1 MVKKKM
7 IISGVCVLAAAAV
20 VGGLVLGKGGTAQ
33 TLVST
38 ELLQQMDLQNTVSLT
53 GVVDT
58 ENGRKVYSTLSY
70 LVESVN
76 VEVGDTVEEGDV
88 LAKLKTSDLELDIA
102 QQQAAVDAS
111 NSQAAH
117 QIEVSRKAYENAKE
131 NYENGL
137 DSSAI
142 SADQSVTQADY
153 SVEQAK
159 QQLESAKA
167 AVSDAQENYRITRD
181 QLNGNVT
188 SAEEALRDAKD
199 ALSEAQS
206 AYDSAVADANSA
218 AQQAEAQAKKDIAAA
233 QLEYQKL
240 LAEYQP
246 AIESWTHLEQTYL
259 TDINNARTT
268 WSDAKTK
275 LDEEHPGWEENTS
288 GLEGD
293 QTYQDYIKAEQELE
307 KARYIYVTEKE
318 KYQAI
323 EATLNQ
329 AKANLDSQIA
339 MIQGQAAEAQTAA
352 ASAAASAQSGVAAAQ
367 GGVATAE
374 AQLDAA
380 KDAQNGASV
389 AQLEQGIDSAKR
401 GVESAALQK
410 EQAEDQADS
419 AEQLR
424 DATNNQIEQQIETLQ
439 DSLISSQLAAE
450 SNRSQEIAI
459 EKLQNTLDEATIT
472 APVSGVVTAVYAKV
486 GEPGNGLLFVIED
499 TESLKVTTYIKEYD
513 IGNITEGMKVT
524 IKSDATGDKE
534 IPGTIT
540 YIAPAAVKTD
550 TGTTKTTD
558 NNSTVEFEAEVQVDE
573 QNSGLRI
580 GMNTR
585 LTVLVDERD
594 DVYGVPYDSVVEKA
608 DGTQV
613 LYVAEPQSSEGK
625 DTYVVTEVPVTTG
638 LETDFYVEVSGD
650 SITDGMIVL
659 SDPQSV
665 TVGSEVTPD
674 FVAAGEPVV
683 GLSSESGE

>member
-218 AQQAEAQAKKDIAAA
+218 AKQAEEQAK
-233 QLEYQKL
+233 
-240 LAEYQP
+240 AEYAELQQKYGA

-259 TDINNARTT
+259 TDINNAKTEWSEAKDALKTAEDELAKDPDDSEKQQKVKDAQAAVTT
-268 WSDAKTK
+268 
-275 LDEEHPGWEENTS
+275 
-288 GLEGD
+288 
-293 QTYQDYIKAEQELE
+293 AEDELE
-307 KARYIYVTEKE
+307 KARQTYLTEKE

-329 AKANLDSQIA
+329 AEANIA
-339 MIQGQAAEAQTAA
+339 QATANAQSAA

-367 GGVATAE
+367 SGVATAE

>member
-20 VGGLVLGKGGTAQ
+20 VGGLVLGKSGTAQ

-206 AYDSAVADANSA
+206 AYDSAVAGQQSA
-218 AQQAEAQAKKDIAAA
+218 LEQAKQTFEQQTADYQAAKT
-233 QLEYQKL
+233 E
-240 LAEYQP
+240 
-246 AIESWTHLEQTYL
+246 WNHLEQTYL
-259 TDINNARTT
+259 TDIETEKNKLGEANKNLDEYKESNKENIENGTITPDNTPEYKKLVDAVTTAEAAVQNAR
-268 WSDAKTK
+268 
-275 LDEEHPGWEENTS
+275 E
-288 GLEGD
+288 
-293 QTYQDYIKAEQELE
+293 TYVQQKSIFQNIQDGY
-307 KARYIYVTEKE
+307 
-318 KYQAI
+318 
-323 EATLNQ
+323 NQ
-329 AKANLDSQIA
+329 AMTDYQSQV
-339 MIQGQAAEAQTAA
+339 
-352 ASAAASAQSGVAAAQ
+352 ASISSSSASAQSGVAAAQ
-367 GGVATAE
+367 SGVATAE

>member
-20 VGGLVLGKGGTAQ
+20 VGGLVLGKSGTAQ

-206 AYDSAVADANSA
+206 AYDSAVAGQQSA
-218 AQQAEAQAKKDIAAA
+218 LEQAKQTFEQQTADYQAA
-233 QLEYQKL
+233 K
-240 LAEYQP
+240 AE
-246 AIESWTHLEQTYL
+246 WTHLEQTYL
-259 TDINNARTT
+259 TDIETEKNKLGEAN
-268 WSDAKTK
+268 KN
-275 LDEEHPGWEENTS
+275 LDEYKESNKENIENGTITPDNTPEYKK
-288 GLEGD
+288 LVDAVTTAEAAV
-293 QTYQDYIKAEQELE
+293 QNKRETYVQQKSIFQNIQDGY
-307 KARYIYVTEKE
+307 
-318 KYQAI
+318 
-323 EATLNQ
+323 NQ
-329 AKANLDSQIA
+329 AMTDYQSQV
-339 MIQGQAAEAQTAA
+339 
-352 ASAAASAQSGVAAAQ
+352 ASISSSSASAQSGVAAAQ
-367 GGVATAE
+367 SGVATAE

>member
-206 AYDSAVADANSA
+206 AYDSAVAGQQSA
-218 AQQAEAQAKKDIAAA
+218 LEQAKQTFEQQTADYQAAKT
-233 QLEYQKL
+233 E
-240 LAEYQP
+240 
-246 AIESWTHLEQTYL
+246 WTHLEQTYL
-259 TDINNARTT
+259 TDIETEKNKLGEANKNLDEYKESNKENIENGTITPDNTPEYKKLVDAVTIAEAAVQNAR
-268 WSDAKTK
+268 
-275 LDEEHPGWEENTS
+275 E
-288 GLEGD
+288 
-293 QTYQDYIKAEQELE
+293 TYVQQKSIFQNIQDGY
-307 KARYIYVTEKE
+307 
-318 KYQAI
+318 
-323 EATLNQ
+323 NQ
-329 AKANLDSQIA
+329 AMTDYQSQV
-339 MIQGQAAEAQTAA
+339 
-352 ASAAASAQSGVAAAQ
+352 ASISSSSASAQSGVAAAQ
-367 GGVATAE
+367 SGVATAE

>member
-218 AQQAEAQAKKDIAAA
+218 AKQAEEQAK
-233 QLEYQKL
+233 
-240 LAEYQP
+240 AEYAELQQKYGA

-259 TDINNARTT
+259 TDINTEKEKLTEANKALEDAQKLPDDNPEKQQKVENAQAAVTT
-268 WSDAKTK
+268 AE
-275 LDEEHPGWEENTS
+275 DELEEAR
-288 GLEGD
+288 
-293 QTYQDYIKAEQELE
+293 QTYL
-307 KARYIYVTEKE
+307 TEKE

-329 AKANLDSQIA
+329 AEANIA
-339 MIQGQAAEAQTAA
+339 QVTANAQSAA

-367 GGVATAE
+367 SGVATAE

-424 DATNNQIEQQIETLQ
+424 DATNNQIERQIETLQ

>member
-218 AQQAEAQAKKDIAAA
+218 AKQAEEQAK
-233 QLEYQKL
+233 
-240 LAEYQP
+240 AEYAELQQKYGA

-259 TDINNARTT
+259 TDINNAKTE
-268 WSDAKTK
+268 WSEAKK
-275 LDEEHPGWEENTS
+275 NLDEKHPGWDKMEDTS
-288 GLEGD
+288 SFDESQEYKNYLAAD
-293 QTYQDYIKAEQELE
+293 TELE
-307 KARYIYVTEKE
+307 KARYTYVTEKE

-329 AKANLDSQIA
+329 AEANIA
-339 MIQGQAAEAQTAA
+339 QVTANAQSAA

-367 GGVATAE
+367 SGVATAE

-550 TGTTKTTD
+550 TGATKTTD

>member
-218 AQQAEAQAKKDIAAA
+218 AQQAEEQAK
-233 QLEYQKL
+233 
-240 LAEYQP
+240 AEYAELQQKYGA

-259 TDINNARTT
+259 TDINTEKEKLTEANKVLEKAQEELDQNPDDSEKQQKVKDAQAAVTT
-268 WSDAKTK
+268 
-275 LDEEHPGWEENTS
+275 
-288 GLEGD
+288 
-293 QTYQDYIKAEQELE
+293 AEDELE
-307 KARYIYVTEKE
+307 KARQTYLTEKE

-329 AKANLDSQIA
+329 AEANIA
-339 MIQGQAAEAQTAA
+339 QATANAQSAA

-367 GGVATAE
+367 SGVATAE

-638 LETDFYVEVSGD
+638 LETDFYVEVLGD

>member
-20 VGGLVLGKGGTAQ
+20 VGGLVLGKSGTAQ

-206 AYDSAVADANSA
+206 AYDSAVAGQQSA
-218 AQQAEAQAKKDIAAA
+218 LEQAKQTFEQQTADYQAAKT
-233 QLEYQKL
+233 E
-240 LAEYQP
+240 
-246 AIESWTHLEQTYL
+246 WNHLEQTYL
-259 TDINNARTT
+259 TDIETEKNKLGEANKNLDEYKESNKENIENGTITPDNTPAYKKLVDAVTTAEAAVQNAR
-268 WSDAKTK
+268 
-275 LDEEHPGWEENTS
+275 E
-288 GLEGD
+288 
-293 QTYQDYIKAEQELE
+293 TYVQQKSIFQNIQDGY
-307 KARYIYVTEKE
+307 
-318 KYQAI
+318 
-323 EATLNQ
+323 NQ
-329 AKANLDSQIA
+329 AMTDYQSQV
-339 MIQGQAAEAQTAA
+339 
-352 ASAAASAQSGVAAAQ
+352 ASISSSSASAQSGVAAAQ
-367 GGVATAE
+367 SGVATAE

-550 TGTTKTTD
+550 TGATKTTD

>member
-20 VGGLVLGKGGTAQ
+20 VGGLVLGKSGTAQ

-206 AYDSAVADANSA
+206 AYDSAVAGQQSA
-218 AQQAEAQAKKDIAAA
+218 LEQAKQTFEQQTADYQAA
-233 QLEYQKL
+233 K
-240 LAEYQP
+240 AE
-246 AIESWTHLEQTYL
+246 WDHLEQTYL
-259 TDINNARTT
+259 TDIEDAKKVEGGIRQQLNQDFEGWDKEDYTPPEDKKDDYNTLIGNLQDAEADVQNAR
-268 WSDAKTK
+268 
-275 LDEEHPGWEENTS
+275 E
-288 GLEGD
+288 
-293 QTYQDYIKAEQELE
+293 TYVQQKSIFQNIQNVY
-307 KARYIYVTEKE
+307 
-318 KYQAI
+318 
-323 EATLNQ
+323 NQ
-329 AKANLDSQIA
+329 AMTDYQSQV
-339 MIQGQAAEAQTAA
+339 
-352 ASAAASAQSGVAAAQ
+352 ASISSSSASAQSGVAAAQ
-367 GGVATAE
+367 SGVATAE

>member
-218 AQQAEAQAKKDIAAA
+218 AKQAEEQAK
-233 QLEYQKL
+233 
-240 LAEYQP
+240 AEYAELQQKYGA

-259 TDINNARTT
+259 TDINNA
-268 WSDAKTK
+268 KTK
-275 LDEEHPGWEENTS
+275 WSEAKGELETAEDELAKDPDNPDKKQKVEDAQAAFSTAEEN
-288 GLEGD
+288 
-293 QTYQDYIKAEQELE
+293 LE
-307 KARYIYVTEKE
+307 KARQTYLTEKE

-329 AKANLDSQIA
+329 AEANIA
-339 MIQGQAAEAQTAA
+339 QATANAQSAA

-367 GGVATAE
+367 SGVATGE

>member
-1 MVKKKM
+1 MTDYQSQVAS
-7 IISGVCVLAAAAV
+7 IS
-20 VGGLVLGKGGTAQ
+20 
-33 TLVST
+33 
-38 ELLQQMDLQNTVSLT
+38 
-53 GVVDT
+53 
-58 ENGRKVYSTLSY
+58 
-70 LVESVN
+70 
-76 VEVGDTVEEGDV
+76 
-88 LAKLKTSDLELDIA
+88 
-102 QQQAAVDAS
+102 
-111 NSQAAH
+111 
-117 QIEVSRKAYENAKE
+117 
-131 NYENGL
+131 
-137 DSSAI
+137 SS
-142 SADQSVTQADY
+142 S
-153 SVEQAK
+153 
-159 QQLESAKA
+159 
-167 AVSDAQENYRITRD
+167 
-181 QLNGNVT
+181 
-188 SAEEALRDAKD
+188 
-199 ALSEAQS
+199 
-206 AYDSAVADANSA
+206 
-218 AQQAEAQAKKDIAAA
+218 
-233 QLEYQKL
+233 
-240 LAEYQP
+240 
-246 AIESWTHLEQTYL
+246 
-259 TDINNARTT
+259 
-268 WSDAKTK
+268 
-275 LDEEHPGWEENTS
+275 
-288 GLEGD
+288 
-293 QTYQDYIKAEQELE
+293 
-307 KARYIYVTEKE
+307 
-318 KYQAI
+318 
-323 EATLNQ
+323 
-329 AKANLDSQIA
+329 
-339 MIQGQAAEAQTAA
+339 
-352 ASAAASAQSGVAAAQ
+352 ASAQSGVAAAQ
-367 GGVATAE
+367 SGVATAE

-499 TESLKVTTYIKEYD
+499 TESLKVTTYNKEYD

>member
-1 MVKKKM
+1 M
-7 IISGVCVLAAAAV
+7 
-20 VGGLVLGKGGTAQ
+20 
-33 TLVST
+33 
-38 ELLQQMDLQNTVSLT
+38 
-53 GVVDT
+53 
-58 ENGRKVYSTLSY
+58 
-70 LVESVN
+70 
-76 VEVGDTVEEGDV
+76 
-88 LAKLKTSDLELDIA
+88 
-102 QQQAAVDAS
+102 
-111 NSQAAH
+111 
-117 QIEVSRKAYENAKE
+117 
-131 NYENGL
+131 
-137 DSSAI
+137 
-142 SADQSVTQADY
+142 
-153 SVEQAK
+153 
-159 QQLESAKA
+159 
-167 AVSDAQENYRITRD
+167 
-181 QLNGNVT
+181 
-188 SAEEALRDAKD
+188 
-199 ALSEAQS
+199 
-206 AYDSAVADANSA
+206 
-218 AQQAEAQAKKDIAAA
+218 
-233 QLEYQKL
+233 
-240 LAEYQP
+240 
-246 AIESWTHLEQTYL
+246 EQTYL
-259 TDINNARTT
+259 TDINNAKTE
-268 WSDAKTK
+268 WSEAKKK
-275 LDEEHPGWEENTS
+275 LDNEHPGWEEDAS
-288 GLEGD
+288 GLQGD
-293 QTYQDYIKAEQELE
+293 STYEAYISADKALKEARQTYL
-307 KARYIYVTEKE
+307 TEKE

-329 AKANLDSQIA
+329 AEANIA
-339 MIQGQAAEAQTAA
+339 QVTANAQSAA

-367 GGVATAE
+367 SGVATAE

>member
-206 AYDSAVADANSA
+206 AYDSAVAGQQSA
-218 AQQAEAQAKKDIAAA
+218 LEQAKQTFEQQTADYQAAKT
-233 QLEYQKL
+233 E
-240 LAEYQP
+240 
-246 AIESWTHLEQTYL
+246 WTHLEQTYL
-259 TDINNARTT
+259 TDIETEKNKLGEANKNLDEYKESNKENIENGTITPDNTPEYKKLVDAVTIAEAAVQNAR
-268 WSDAKTK
+268 
-275 LDEEHPGWEENTS
+275 E
-288 GLEGD
+288 
-293 QTYQDYIKAEQELE
+293 TYVQQKSIFQNIQDGY
-307 KARYIYVTEKE
+307 
-318 KYQAI
+318 
-323 EATLNQ
+323 NQ
-329 AKANLDSQIA
+329 AMTDYQSQV
-339 MIQGQAAEAQTAA
+339 
-352 ASAAASAQSGVAAAQ
+352 ASISSSSASAQSGVAAAQ
-367 GGVATAE
+367 SGVATAE

-558 NNSTVEFEAEVQVDE
+558 NNSTVEFDAEVQVDE

>member
-206 AYDSAVADANSA
+206 AYDSAMADANSA
-218 AQQAEAQAKKDIAAA
+218 AQQAEEQAK
-233 QLEYQKL
+233 
-240 LAEYQP
+240 AEYAELQQKYGA

-259 TDINNARTT
+259 TDINTEKEKLTEANKALEDAQKLPDDNPEKQQKVEDAQAAVTT
-268 WSDAKTK
+268 
-275 LDEEHPGWEENTS
+275 
-288 GLEGD
+288 
-293 QTYQDYIKAEQELE
+293 AEDELE
-307 KARYIYVTEKE
+307 KARQTYLTEKE

-329 AKANLDSQIA
+329 AEANIA
-339 MIQGQAAEAQTAA
+339 QATANAQSAA

-367 GGVATAE
+367 SGVATAE

-389 AQLEQGIDSAKR
+389 AQLEQGIDTAKR

>member
-20 VGGLVLGKGGTAQ
+20 VGGLVLGKSGTAQ

-218 AQQAEAQAKKDIAAA
+218 AKQAEEQAK
-233 QLEYQKL
+233 
-240 LAEYQP
+240 AEYAELQQKYGA

-259 TDINNARTT
+259 TDINNAKTEWSEAKGELETAEDELAKDPDNPDKKQKVEDAQAAFTT
-268 WSDAKTK
+268 A
-275 LDEEHPGWEENTS
+275 EEN
-288 GLEGD
+288 
-293 QTYQDYIKAEQELE
+293 LE
-307 KARYIYVTEKE
+307 KARQTYLTEKE

-329 AKANLDSQIA
+329 AEANIA
-339 MIQGQAAEAQTAA
+339 QATANAQSAA

-367 GGVATAE
+367 SGVATAE

>member
-218 AQQAEAQAKKDIAAA
+218 AKQAEEQAK
-233 QLEYQKL
+233 
-240 LAEYQP
+240 AEYAELQQKYGA

-259 TDINNARTT
+259 TDINNAKTE
-268 WSDAKTK
+268 WSEAKNN
-275 LDEEHPGWEENTS
+275 LDEKYPGWDKMEDTS
-288 GLEGD
+288 SFD
-293 QTYQDYIKAEQELE
+293 QSQEYKDYLAADTELE
-307 KARYIYVTEKE
+307 KARYTYVTEKE

-329 AKANLDSQIA
+329 AEANIA
-339 MIQGQAAEAQTAA
+339 QATANAQSAA

-367 GGVATAE
+367 SGVATAE

>member
-218 AQQAEAQAKKDIAAA
+218 AQQAEEQAK
-233 QLEYQKL
+233 
-240 LAEYQP
+240 AEYAELQQKYGA

-259 TDINNARTT
+259 TDINTEKEKLTEANKALEDAQKLPDDNPDKKQKVEDAQAAFTT
-268 WSDAKTK
+268 A
-275 LDEEHPGWEENTS
+275 EE
-288 GLEGD
+288 
-293 QTYQDYIKAEQELE
+293 KLE
-307 KARYIYVTEKE
+307 KARQTYLTEKE

-329 AKANLDSQIA
+329 AEANIA
-339 MIQGQAAEAQTAA
+339 QVTANAQSAA

-367 GGVATAE
+367 SGVATAE

-550 TGTTKTTD
+550 TGATKTTD

>member
-199 ALSEAQS
+199 ALRDAES
-206 AYDSAVADANSA
+206 AYNSAVANANSA
-218 AQQAEAQAKKDIAAA
+218 AQQAEAQAKVKKETIEKQMGELTANYQVAMEQWKHLDETYMTDYIAAREA
-233 QLEYQKL
+233 WVKATNDL
-240 LAEYQP
+240 
-246 AIESWTHLEQTYL
+246 
-259 TDINNARTT
+259 NAY
-268 WSDAKTK
+268 K
-275 LDEEHPGWEENTS
+275 EEHPNDDEGKLNDLQDAVKKTNENLTK
-288 GLEGD
+288 
-293 QTYQDYIKAEQELE
+293 IEQEHL
-307 KARYIYVTEKE
+307 TEKE
-318 KYQAI
+318 KYQAVEYSYNTQMAEYQKQLMEI
-323 EATLNQ
+323 P
-329 AKANLDSQIA
+329 SQTSSEI
-339 MIQGQAAEAQTAA
+339 
-352 ASAAASAQSGVAAAQ
+352 ASAQSGVSAAQSGVAAAQ
-367 GGVATAE
+367 SGVATAE

-594 DVYGVPYDSVVEKA
+594 DVYGVPYDSVVEQA

-613 LYVAEPQSSEGK
+613 LYVAELQSSEGK

>member
-20 VGGLVLGKGGTAQ
+20 VGGLVLGKSGTAQ

-102 QQQAAVDAS
+102 QQRAAVDAS

-153 SVEQAK
+153 NVEQAK

-206 AYDSAVADANSA
+206 AYDSAVAGQQSA
-218 AQQAEAQAKKDIAAA
+218 LEQAKQTFEQQTADYQAAKT
-233 QLEYQKL
+233 E
-240 LAEYQP
+240 
-246 AIESWTHLEQTYL
+246 WTHLEQTYL
-259 TDINNARTT
+259 TDINNAREVESQANKDLKAYVEQYKNEHDGTEPDE
-268 WSDAKTK
+268 SD
-275 LDEEHPGWEENTS
+275 PGYKDAVKKVKDAEAAVQNARE
-288 GLEGD
+288 
-293 QTYQDYIKAEQELE
+293 TYVQQKSIFQNIQDGY
-307 KARYIYVTEKE
+307 
-318 KYQAI
+318 
-323 EATLNQ
+323 NQ
-329 AKANLDSQIA
+329 AMTDYQSQV
-339 MIQGQAAEAQTAA
+339 
-352 ASAAASAQSGVAAAQ
+352 ASISSSSASAQSGVAAAQ
-367 GGVATAE
+367 SGVATAE

>member
-20 VGGLVLGKGGTAQ
+20 VGGLVLGQGGTAP

-218 AQQAEAQAKKDIAAA
+218 AKQAEEQAK
-233 QLEYQKL
+233 
-240 LAEYQP
+240 AEYAELQQKYGA

-259 TDINNARTT
+259 TDIN
-268 WSDAKTK
+268 
-275 LDEEHPGWEENTS
+275 
-288 GLEGD
+288 
-293 QTYQDYIKAEQELE
+293 
-307 KARYIYVTEKE
+307 TEKE
-318 KYQAI
+318 KLT
-323 EATLNQ
+323 EAN
-329 AKANLDSQIA
+329 KALEDAQKLPDDNPEKQQKVEDA
-339 MIQGQAAEAQTAA
+339 QAAVT
-352 ASAAASAQSGVAAAQ
+352 
-367 GGVATAE
+367 TAE
-374 AQLDAA
+374 
-380 KDAQNGASV
+380 
-389 AQLEQGIDSAKR
+389 
-401 GVESAALQK
+401 
-410 EQAEDQADS
+410 
-419 AEQLR
+419 
-424 DATNNQIEQQIETLQ
+424 
-439 DSLISSQLAAE
+439 
-450 SNRSQEIAI
+450 
-459 EKLQNTLDEATIT
+459 DE
-472 APVSGVVTAVYAKV
+472 
-486 GEPGNGLLFVIED
+486 
-499 TESLKVTTYIKEYD
+499 
-513 IGNITEGMKVT
+513 
-524 IKSDATGDKE
+524 
-534 IPGTIT
+534 
-540 YIAPAAVKTD
+540 
-550 TGTTKTTD
+550 
-558 NNSTVEFEAEVQVDE
+558 
-573 QNSGLRI
+573 
-580 GMNTR
+580 
-585 LTVLVDERD
+585 
-594 DVYGVPYDSVVEKA
+594 
-608 DGTQV
+608 
-613 LYVAEPQSSEGK
+613 
-625 DTYVVTEVPVTTG
+625 
-638 LETDFYVEVSGD
+638 
-650 SITDGMIVL
+650 
-659 SDPQSV
+659 
-665 TVGSEVTPD
+665 
-674 FVAAGEPVV
+674 
-683 GLSSESGE
+683 